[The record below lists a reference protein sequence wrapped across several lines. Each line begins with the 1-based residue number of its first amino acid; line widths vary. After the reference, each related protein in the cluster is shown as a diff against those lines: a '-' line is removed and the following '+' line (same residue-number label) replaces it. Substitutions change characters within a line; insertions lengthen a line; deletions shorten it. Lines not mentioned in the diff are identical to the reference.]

1 MGIRKKSKPAHT
13 SSTGESQSAAIASRL
28 NWLRAAVMGA
38 NDGIISTAGLVV
50 GVAGAA
56 VSASALVAAG
66 VAAVIAGALSMGVGE
81 YLSVSSQ
88 RDSQKAELAHE
99 QQELDTDPVYEARHL
114 TELITAQGVEA
125 PLARQVAEQLMAK
138 GPLTAHARYEL
149 GIEPGQLTNPWHAA
163 WSSTA
168 AFVLGAI
175 IPLITILATPRSAAV
190 PVTMVSVVIALAI
203 TGSVAAY
210 LGRAPRTR
218 AALRTIAGGLGAM
231 ATTYGIG
238 SVLGY
243 QL

>member
-1 MGIRKKSKPAHT
+1 MWRPRKQDPEAQ
-13 SSTGESQSAAIASRL
+13 GEGRKSQSADIASRL

-38 NDGIISTAGLVV
+38 NDGIVSTAGMVV

-56 VSASALVAAG
+56 VDTSALVAAG

-99 QQELDTDPVYEARHL
+99 QQELDTDPAYETAHL
-114 TELITAQGVEA
+114 AELFTAQGIEP

-138 GPLTAHARYEL
+138 GPLDAHARYEL
-149 GIEPGQLTNPWHAA
+149 GIEPARLTSPWHAA

-168 AFVLGAI
+168 AFILGAL
-175 IPLITILATPRSAAV
+175 IPLITILSSPRHIAV
-190 PVTMVSVVIALAI
+190 PVTMGSVVIALAI
-203 TGSVAAY
+203 TGSAAAH
-210 LGRAPRTR
+210 LGRAPRKR
-218 AALRTIAGGLGAM
+218 AAMRAVAGGLT
-231 ATTYGIG
+231 ATAITFGIG
-238 SVLGY
+238 SLIGQ